1 MRKEEAR
8 PIRQDRAAQFLAD
21 LKGRPFDS
29 SMTKRQAALLAAAC
43 AVFAAAV
50 VVLEG
55 VMRAW
60 Q

>member
-1 MRKEEAR
+1 MTKEKAR
-8 PIRQDRAAQFLAD
+8 SRRQAQTAQFLAD

-29 SMTKRQAALLAAAC
+29 TMTKKQAALIAAAC

-55 VMRAW
+55 AMRAW